1 MIFAPLAEQG
11 DKIPVL
17 VVQKEARKTDTMR
30 TKFPTTS
37 EERKRLLQSF
47 YDLPPNDKEIFYR
60 AVEHLRWLTIL
71 WDLEKLSL
79 DSMPSIPE
87 KRHILLAYKLLQ
99 IIWFNR
105 LPETNH
111 QTFTVYVR
119 DRLPEDQD
127 PQVVNDIFD
136 TNSDELAVR
145 CKSLP
150 RPRWLTKEAK
160 TTKISLDSFP
170 YKV

>member
-1 MIFAPLAEQG
+1 MMSA
-11 DKIPVL
+11 KI
-17 VVQKEARKTDTMR
+17 
-30 TKFPTTS
+30 PTTS
-37 EERKRLLQSF
+37 EDRKRLLHSF
-47 YDLPPNDKEIFYR
+47 YGLPPKDKEMLYR
-60 AVEHLRWLTIL
+60 AVGHLRWLMIL

-111 QTFTVYVR
+111 QTFKVYVR
-119 DRLPEDQD
+119 DRLPDDQD

-136 TNSDELAVR
+136 TNSDELAAR
-145 CKSLP
+145 SKTLA
-150 RPRWLTKEAK
+150 RPKWLTKEAK
-160 TTKISLDSFP
+160 AIKVSLESFP
-170 YKV
+170 HKVS